1 MCWSRTFRAP
11 PRTKWSNLVTALG
24 DSRKDA
30 LEALHAAAVA
40 SEARK
45 DWRLKQRLAIVA
57 LHLGDLSLA
66 QDMCR
71 LRPDPIQR
79 TIFIDQVASWQG
91 DASRL
96 ATFART
102 MVDPALRSGICLGIG
117 STPAEQVTEEV
128 IQAWQPFLA
137 DWYQHDPDKG
147 VHSAAGWALRHWQR
161 PLPAIAASH
170 QPAEGRQWHVNS
182 VGMTMLEIPAGS
194 FTRKDDAYAIARDGP
209 VVNLLG
215 RRRYQWPGSRKTSC
229 RRSP

>member
-1 MCWSRTFRAP
+1 MEVDFLVAQIPIASANEVE
-11 PRTKWSNLVTALG
+11 NLVTALG
-24 DSRKDA
+24 HSRKDAA

-40 SEARK
+40 SEAKK
-45 DWRLKQRLAIVA
+45 DWRLKQRLAVVA
-57 LHLGDLSLA
+57 WHLGDLSLA

-96 ATFART
+96 ATFAKT
-102 MVDPALRSGICLGIG
+102 MVDPALRSGISLGIG
-117 STPAEQVTEEV
+117 STPAEQLTEEV
-128 IQAWQPFLA
+128 KQAWQPVLA

-161 PLPAIAASH
+161 PLPVIPASH

-182 VGMTMLEIPAGS
+182 LGMSMLEIPAGS
-194 FTRKDDAYAIARDGP
+194 FTRKDNLYAIQQDGLVLSLVSRTIARP
-209 VVNLLG
+209 
-215 RRRYQWPGSRKTSC
+215 
-229 RRSP
+229 